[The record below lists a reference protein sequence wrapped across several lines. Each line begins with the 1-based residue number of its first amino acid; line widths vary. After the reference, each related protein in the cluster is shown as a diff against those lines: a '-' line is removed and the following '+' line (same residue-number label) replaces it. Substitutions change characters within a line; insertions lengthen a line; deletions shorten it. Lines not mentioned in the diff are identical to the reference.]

1 MRELLN
7 QGRVPALEDRKIAL
21 LCLLWPSKK
30 FADEQGNV
38 GGAAGWGRRG
48 RRRAA
53 ALPVAHMHFDRG
65 PCTNVLADKF
75 IADHCP
81 VKGREVAYAVLSGI
95 GQHLVCAFS
104 RGGHPL
110 FTGLTCEHGQNCRA
124 IGLNPWWTVFS
135 EDVWRSARRVA
146 ATGSTR
152 PRRAYPGPR

>member
-1 MRELLN
+1 MWEEPRGGVGADGGELL
-7 QGRVPALEDRKIAL
+7 PA
-21 LCLLWPSKK
+21 
-30 FADEQGNV
+30 
-38 GGAAGWGRRG
+38 GGAYAFRP
-48 RRRAA
+48 RA
-53 ALPVAHMHFDRG
+53 LH
-65 PCTNVLADKF
+65 NVLADKF
-75 IADHCP
+75 IADHCA

-95 GQHLVCAFS
+95 GQHLTCAFS